1 MKIYVGISS
10 GQDSAAVLYKLL
22 TETDHEIYA
31 RNSRYKKLYPKNEID
46 FFESYTKK
54 TVEWLKTNVR
64 DFDFDINDAYVP
76 EWSLYLPEEKRKY
89 TDVSKEILEKY
100 YNKFV
105 PEKYDDSIKE
115 VVDTTGNQKPYVALV
130 MERFYSL
137 AKHAKELNADLLVGG
152 YDLGQLSTGMTPACK
167 AFVEEAYNVS
177 VDFPLGHMHR
187 FEIFESMPK
196 ELRKIMNP
204 CDFWWKD
211 KEKGR
216 CGKCR
221 KCLTRQIYYSHKYS
235 MKELEKYYIDWVIKR
250 EKDPKLGVLATGKSS
265 AWYTLEYL
273 KRLAGT

>member
-1 MKIYVGISS
+1 MKIYVGMSS

-76 EWSLYLPEEKRKY
+76 EWSFYLPEEKRKY
-89 TDVSKEILEKY
+89 TDVSKEVIEKY
-100 YNKFV
+100 YNKFIPTQGIINNAGV
-105 PEKYDDSIKE
+105 SDSS
-115 VVDTTGNQKPYVALV
+115 GNRLPYIALV
-130 MERFYSL
+130 IERFYNL
-137 AKHAKELNADLLVGG
+137 AKHAKEMGADSLMTGHDSAQMRGNGG
-152 YDLGQLSTGMTPACK
+152 GGK

-187 FEIFESMPK
+187 FEIFESMPE
-196 ELRKIMNP
+196 ELRKVMNP
-204 CDFWWKD
+204 CDYWWKD
-211 KEKGR
+211 KEKGH

-221 KCLTRQIYYSHKYS
+221 KCLTRKIYYSHKYS
-235 MKELEKYYIDWVIKR
+235 MEELGKLYTDQVLNKLQ
-250 EKDPKLGVLATGKSS
+250 DSKLGILATGRGT

-273 KRLAGT
+273 KRL